1 MLAPFCIAAADSSL
15 YGSFNV
21 AQHIPAAFADCGAQ
35 RIHGGRRGKR
45 EDGLKIIPVKMTVR
59 LQTAAFQN
67 RIQDTDGSG
76 TFELELLSGFIIIH
90 QERTVND
97 VENVIAIVV
106 PIGIHQLA
114 RQIGNL
120 LAEPFMV
127 NAVLSGKHFRHRL
140 HQIGAELPYLRV
152 ARIAAH
158 PGVAHIENIVQ
169 ARYAAGLV

>member
-1 MLAPFCIAAADSSL
+1 
-15 YGSFNV
+15 
-21 AQHIPAAFADCGAQ
+21 
-35 RIHGGRRGKR
+35 
-45 EDGLKIIPVKMTVR
+45 MTVR

-158 PGVAHIENIVQ
+158 PVS
-169 ARYAAGLV
+169 LTSKT